1 MNGHSCLKSRTTIEN
16 VLSSCLIV
24 ERASESELRCEAAAR
39 PLQHYIPSSYIVY
52 CIVGEERKRPSVIK
66 MSKQRQASALAAHAP
81 LIAVDDKL
89 SEEEEKEK
97 ELIKK

>member
-1 MNGHSCLKSRTTIEN
+1 
-16 VLSSCLIV
+16 
-24 ERASESELRCEAAAR
+24 
-39 PLQHYIPSSYIVY
+39 
-52 CIVGEERKRPSVIK
+52 